1 MMKSVEKQGRTVEE
15 AIEAALKELNA
26 SREDVEI
33 EVLDEGSK
41 GVLGIIGSQQARVRV
56 TLKQK
61 PPIILKEVL
70 KGIVERMGASVTVE
84 EPIEKEGAFYINMS
98 GEDAGLV
105 IGRNGS
111 TLDAIQLLVSEIV
124 RKRSNSSVLI
134 WVDADR
140 YREKRWEQVK
150 RMALDAMRR
159 AKLERREIRL
169 YNLTPA
175 ERRIVHL
182 TLQNNSDIVTYS
194 EGEEP
199 NRVLVVAPVDLGSRK
214 KGRKKQDR
222 RKQPKGESE
231 EE

>member
-1 MMKSVEKQGRTVEE
+1 MKSVEKQGRTVEE

-33 EVLDEGSK
+33 EVLEEGSK

-56 TLKQK
+56 TLKRK
-61 PPIILKEVL
+61 PPTILKEVL

-84 EPIEKEGAFYINMS
+84 EPVEKEGAFYINIS
-98 GEDAGLV
+98 GDDAGLI
-105 IGRNGS
+105 IGRNGA
-111 TLDAIQLLVSEIV
+111 TLDALQLLVSEIV
-124 RKRSNSSVLI
+124 RKRSDSPVLI

-140 YREKRWEQVK
+140 YRERRWEQVK

-159 AKLERREIRL
+159 AKSERREIRL

-182 TLQNNSDIVTYS
+182 TLQNNSDIITYS

-199 NRVLVVAPVDLGSRK
+199 NRVLVVAPVDLGPRK
-214 KGRKKQDR
+214 KGRR
-222 RKQPKGESE
+222 RQERRRESNKRSE
-231 EE
+231 GD

>member
-1 MMKSVEKQGRTVEE
+1 MKSVEKQGRTVEE

-33 EVLDEGSK
+33 EVLEEGSK

-61 PPIILKEVL
+61 PPTILKEVL

-84 EPIEKEGAFYINMS
+84 EPVEKEGAFYINIS
-98 GEDAGLV
+98 GDDAGLI
-105 IGRNGS
+105 IGRNGA
-111 TLDAIQLLVSEIV
+111 TLDALQLLVSEIV
-124 RKRSNSSVLI
+124 RKRSDSPVLI

-140 YREKRWEQVK
+140 YRERRWEQVK

-159 AKLERREIRL
+159 AKSERREIRL

-182 TLQNNSDIVTYS
+182 TLQNNSDIITYS

-199 NRVLVVAPVDLGSRK
+199 NRVLVVAPVDLGPRK
-214 KGRKKQDR
+214 KGRR
-222 RKQPKGESE
+222 RQERRRESNKRSE
-231 EE
+231 GD

>member
-1 MMKSVEKQGRTVEE
+1 MKSVEKQGRTVEE

-33 EVLDEGSK
+33 EVLEEGSK

-56 TLKQK
+56 TLKRK
-61 PPIILKEVL
+61 PPTILKEVL

-84 EPIEKEGAFYINMS
+84 EPVEKEGAFYINIS
-98 GEDAGLV
+98 GDDAGLI
-105 IGRNGS
+105 IGRNGA
-111 TLDAIQLLVSEIV
+111 TLDALQLLVSEIV
-124 RKRSNSSVLI
+124 RKRSDSPVLV

-140 YREKRWEQVK
+140 YRERRWEQVK

-159 AKLERREIRL
+159 AKSERREIRL

-182 TLQNNSDIVTYS
+182 TLQNNSDIITYS

-199 NRVLVVAPVDLGSRK
+199 NRVLVVAPVDLGPRK
-214 KGRKKQDR
+214 KGRR
-222 RKQPKGESE
+222 RQERRRESNKRSE
-231 EE
+231 GD